1 MDSVLHKILTDA
13 MDKKASD
20 VSFLPQKNSYL
31 VKFCVAGRFEA
42 YDEFDFERASQWIGF
57 LKYRADMS
65 LAEQRRPQLGSWELE
80 HNGRPVYC
88 RLSTVGDFLN
98 RESLD
103 LSRGIAEN
111 KKMLLYRP
119 MGPTVF
125 GVSEKRFDFIVR
137 SDGQRKDDDHV

>member
-1 MDSVLHKILTDA
+1 MDSVLHKILKDA
-13 MDKKASD
+13 MDRKASD

-65 LAEQRRPQLGSWELE
+65 LVEQRRPQLGSWELE

-88 RLSTVGDFLN
+88 RLSTVGDFF
-98 RESLD
+98 
-103 LSRGIAEN
+103 
-111 KKMLLYRP
+111 K
-119 MGPTVF
+119 
-125 GVSEKRFDFIVR
+125 
-137 SDGQRKDDDHV
+137 